1 MKTVSSLTFAATLT
15 LPLLMAHAQEP
26 AETEGLA
33 RIDFEELPDV
43 VRERARKE
51 LPDDGRMTAE
61 VQRERG
67 QVMYHI
73 MVGDGRSEV
82 GVRMNARGD
91 VLDTWRFNG
100 ESEDEEER
108 ELAIPTHTDVVYGPH
123 ERNVLDLFIADSR
136 QPTPLVV
143 GIHGGGFSGGDKEGL
158 RADTEDINT
167 LLEAGIS
174 VAAINYRLTEG
185 GKNPFPIPME
195 DGVRA
200 VQFLRHNAA
209 KYNFDKERF
218 GAIGGSAGGCMLMWL
233 GFHPDKAQPD
243 SNDPVLRESSRLQAL
258 APYAGQSCLHLPTLE
273 KWFGV
278 DSLEEHPAYRPLFGL
293 PEDGPME
300 SFDGFEAATRAAS
313 PITYLTAD
321 DPPIYLTYE
330 QNEPVRE
337 DSPPG
342 VWVHHRVLGTRLQE
356 AMREL
361 GIECH
366 VEYPGGP
373 PIARYPSRL
382 DFLIKKLTR

>member
-1 MKTVSSLTFAATLT
+1 MKTAFSLTIAAMIMI
-15 LPLLMAHAQEP
+15 PVLMADAQES
-26 AETEGLA
+26 AETEGLTP
-33 RIDFEELPDV
+33 IDLEELPKV

-51 LPDDGRMTAE
+51 LPDEGRMTAE
-61 VQRERG
+61 VQREGGRL
-67 QVMYHI
+67 VYHI

-82 GVRMNARGD
+82 GVRIGARGK
-91 VLDTWRFNG
+91 VLDTWRFDD
-100 ESEDEEER
+100 ESEEEEER
-108 ELAIPTHTDVVYGPH
+108 EFVMPTHTDLVYGPH
-123 ERNVLDLFIADSR
+123 ERNVLDLFIADS
-136 QPTPLVV
+136 QHPTPLVV
-143 GIHGGGFSGGDKEGL
+143 AIHGGGFSGGDKEGL

-200 VQFLRHNAA
+200 VQFLRHYAA
-209 KYNFDKERF
+209 KYNFDKKRF

-243 SNDPVLRESSRLQAL
+243 SDDPVLRESSRLQAL

-278 DSLEEHPAYRPLFGL
+278 DSLEEHPAYRPFFGL

-313 PITYLTAD
+313 PITYLTED

-330 QNEPVRE
+330 QNEPVSE
-337 DSPPG
+337 DSHPG
-342 VWVHHRVLGTRLQE
+342 VWVHHRVLGTGLQDV
-356 AMREL
+356 MREL

-373 PIARYPSRL
+373 PIAGYSSRL
-382 DFLIKKLTR
+382 EFLIKKLTR